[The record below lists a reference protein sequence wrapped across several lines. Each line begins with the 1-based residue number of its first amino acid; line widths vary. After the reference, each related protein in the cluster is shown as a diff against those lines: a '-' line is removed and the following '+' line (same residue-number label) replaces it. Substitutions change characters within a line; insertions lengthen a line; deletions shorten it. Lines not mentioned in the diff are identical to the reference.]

1 MGRPLFTCRIAHS
14 RRIATVFRSRPV
26 VFRED
31 FFYNDKYKIACG
43 AAHTGA
49 AKGGNTIGKEKALSP
64 KRAARKREKEARQ
77 LARLER
83 EQAKSKPA
91 GYMAYF
97 MLIIS
102 VIYIADEVTSQI
114 GTQMQ
119 SVIANQIFAPVVGT
133 EFAVARMSTLG
144 MAALPF
150 TVVAMFIYN
159 PLSDRYGRKIFLVIN
174 TLGMGLGTM
183 LISIAT
189 NIPVYI
195 LGACCISFFIPHDMQ
210 AVYIYESTPSQHR
223 AKIYSVVKAVA
234 TVGMMIIPLL
244 RSAFIP
250 GTDLT
255 EWRMVYRVPSIL
267 AFVVAIAA
275 LFLIR
280 ESDAFLESRIRQLKM
295 TDEER
300 EAAKEKKQVTGENIG
315 VVEGFKYILSHKQ
328 RLWVGIANGFTICGM
343 VITMYYEST
352 MTHGFAQHF
361 VARGMDLETAKLE
374 ATAYVSMAL
383 MLFPIGSALFQA
395 VQGFFSDAWGRKPTA
410 ILMSA
415 VSMIS
420 FLIFYIGANRFWNP
434 YLVGF
439 LAGAAVG
446 SYWASGDIVGL
457 IATESTPTTV
467 RASVGAAGPIVMGII
482 ALPVFVIFFVLMNV
496 VGDTMIGPLCLI
508 YSTIGLGI
516 GLLILWIK
524 VKETKGV
531 DLANLKGD
539 EFE

>member
-1 MGRPLFTCRIAHS
+1 M
-14 RRIATVFRSRPV
+14 
-26 VFRED
+26 
-31 FFYNDKYKIACG
+31 
-43 AAHTGA
+43 
-49 AKGGNTIGKEKALSP
+49 GKERVLSP
-64 KRAARKREKEARQ
+64 EQEAKKREKEARQ
-77 LARLER
+77 LAKLKK
-83 EQAKSKPA
+83 EQAKSKPI

-102 VIYIADEVTSQI
+102 IIYIADEVTSQI

-119 SVIANQIFAPVVGT
+119 SIIANQIFAPVVGA
-133 EFAVARMSTLG
+133 EFAVARMSTFG
-144 MAALPF
+144 MVALPF
-150 TVVAMFIYN
+150 TIVAMFIYN

-183 LISIAT
+183 LISVAT

-195 LGACCISFFIPHDMQ
+195 LGSCLISFFIPHDMQ
-210 AVYIYESTPSQHR
+210 AVYIYESTPAKHR

-244 RSAFIP
+244 RGIFIP
-250 GTDLT
+250 DTDLSG
-255 EWRMVYRVPSIL
+255 WRMVYRIPSIF
-267 AFVVAIAA
+267 AFAAAIAA

-280 ESDAFLESRIRQLKM
+280 ESDAFLESRIRQLEM

-300 EAAKEKKQVTGENIG
+300 EAAKEKKQVTGEKIG
-315 VVEGFKYILSHKQ
+315 VMEGFRYIISHKQ
-328 RLWVGIANGFTICGM
+328 RLWIGIANGFTICGM
-343 VITMYYEST
+343 VITMYYESA

-361 VARGMDLETAKLE
+361 VDQGLDLETAKLE
-374 ATAYVSMAL
+374 ANVYVSMAL
-383 MLFPIGSALFQA
+383 LLFPIGSAIFQA
-395 VQGFFSDAWGRKPTA
+395 IQGFFSDAWGRKPTA

-420 FLIFYIGANRFWNP
+420 FLIFYIGANQFWNP
-434 YLVGF
+434 YVVGF

-446 SYWASGDIVGL
+446 SYWAAGDIVGL

-467 RASVGAAGPIVMGII
+467 RASVGAAGPLVMFII
-482 ALPVFVIFFVLMNV
+482 ALPVFVIFFVLVNV
-496 VGDTMIGPLCLI
+496 VGDAMIGLLCLI
-508 YSTIGLGI
+508 YATIGLGV

>member
-1 MGRPLFTCRIAHS
+1 MGKTK
-14 RRIATVFRSRPV
+14 T
-26 VFRED
+26 
-31 FFYNDKYKIACG
+31 
-43 AAHTGA
+43 
-49 AKGGNTIGKEKALSP
+49 LSSEQ
-64 KRAARKREKEARQ
+64 RARKKEREARQ
-77 LARLER
+77 LVKLKK

-91 GYMAYF
+91 GYLAYF

-119 SVIANQIFAPVVGT
+119 SVIANQIFAPIVGT
-133 EFAVARMSTLG
+133 EFAVARMGTLG
-144 MAALPF
+144 MIAMPL
-150 TVVAMFIYN
+150 TIIAMFIYN

-174 TLGMGLGTM
+174 TLGMALGTM

-195 LGACCISFFIPHDMQ
+195 LGTVCISFFIPHDMQ
-210 AVYIYESTPSQHR
+210 AIYIYESTPAKHR

-234 TVGMMIIPLL
+234 TIGMMIIPLL
-244 RSAFIP
+244 RSIYIP
-250 GTDLT
+250 DTDLSQ
-255 EWRMVYRVPSIL
+255 WRMVYRIPSII

-280 ESDAFLESRIRQLKM
+280 ESDAFLESRIRQLEM

-300 EAAKEKKQVTGENIG
+300 EAAKEKKQVIGDKVG

-328 RLWVGIANGFTICGM
+328 RLWVGIANGFTICGI
-343 VITMYYEST
+343 VITMYYEAT

-361 VARGMDLETAKLE
+361 VAQGMDLEMAKLQ
-374 ATAYVSMAL
+374 ATGYVSMAL
-383 MLFPIGSALFQA
+383 MLFPIGSAMFQA
-395 VQGFFSDAWGRKPTA
+395 IQGFFSDTWGRKPTA

-420 FLIFYIGANRFWNP
+420 FLIFYIGADRFWNP
-434 YLVGF
+434 YVVGL

-446 SYWASGDIVGL
+446 SYWASGDIIGL

-482 ALPVFVIFFVLMNV
+482 ALPVFLIFFVLMNV
-496 VGDTMIGPLCLI
+496 LGDTMIGPLCLI
-508 YSTIGLGI
+508 YSTVGLGI
-516 GLLILWIK
+516 GLLILWMK

>member
-1 MGRPLFTCRIAHS
+1 MGKTK
-14 RRIATVFRSRPV
+14 T
-26 VFRED
+26 
-31 FFYNDKYKIACG
+31 
-43 AAHTGA
+43 
-49 AKGGNTIGKEKALSP
+49 LSSEQ
-64 KRAARKREKEARQ
+64 RARKKEREARQ
-77 LARLER
+77 LVKLKK

-91 GYMAYF
+91 GYLAYF

-119 SVIANQIFAPVVGT
+119 SVIANQIFAPIVGT
-133 EFAVARMSTLG
+133 EFAVARMGTLG
-144 MAALPF
+144 MIAMPF
-150 TVVAMFIYN
+150 TIIAMFIYN

-174 TLGMGLGTM
+174 TLGMALGTM

-195 LGACCISFFIPHDMQ
+195 LGTVCISFFIPHDMQ
-210 AVYIYESTPSQHR
+210 AVYIYESTPAKHR

-234 TVGMMIIPLL
+234 TIGMMIIPLL
-244 RSAFIP
+244 RSIYIP
-250 GTDLT
+250 DTDLSQ
-255 EWRMVYRVPSIL
+255 WRMVYRIPSII

-280 ESDAFLESRIRQLKM
+280 ESDAFLESRIRQLEM

-300 EAAKEKKQVTGENIG
+300 EAAKEKKQVIGEKVG

-328 RLWVGIANGFTICGM
+328 RLWVGIANGFTICGI
-343 VITMYYEST
+343 VITMYYEAT

-361 VARGMDLETAKLE
+361 VAQGMDLEMAKLQ
-374 ATAYVSMAL
+374 ATGYVSMAL
-383 MLFPIGSALFQA
+383 MLFPIGSAMFQA
-395 VQGFFSDAWGRKPTA
+395 IQGFFSDTWGRKPTA

-420 FLIFYIGANRFWNP
+420 FLIFYIGADRFWNP
-434 YLVGF
+434 YVVGL

-446 SYWASGDIVGL
+446 SYWASGDIIGL

-482 ALPVFVIFFVLMNV
+482 ALPVFLIFFVLMNV
-496 VGDTMIGPLCLI
+496 LGDTMIGPLCLI
-508 YSTIGLGI
+508 YSTVGLGI
-516 GLLILWIK
+516 GLLILWMK

>member
-1 MGRPLFTCRIAHS
+1 MGKA
-14 RRIATVFRSRPV
+14 
-26 VFRED
+26 
-31 FFYNDKYKIACG
+31 
-43 AAHTGA
+43 
-49 AKGGNTIGKEKALSP
+49 KALSP
-64 KRAARKREKEARQ
+64 EQLARRKEKEAKQ
-77 LARLER
+77 LAKLKK

-119 SVIANQIFAPVVGT
+119 SVIANQIFAPIVGA
-133 EFAVARMSTLG
+133 EFAVARMSTFG

-150 TVVAMFIYN
+150 TIIAMFIYN

-195 LGACCISFFIPHDMQ
+195 LGSCCISFFIPHDMQ
-210 AVYIYESTPSQHR
+210 AVYIYESTPSEHR
-223 AKIYSVVKAVA
+223 AKIYSVVKAIA

-244 RSAFIP
+244 RNIFIP
-250 GTDLT
+250 DTDLSG
-255 EWRMVYRVPSIL
+255 WRMVYRIPSII
-267 AFVVAIAA
+267 AFIVAIAA

-280 ESDAFLESRIRQLKM
+280 ESDAFLESRIRQLEM

-300 EAAKEKKQVTGENIG
+300 EAAKEKKQVTGEKIG
-315 VVEGFKYILSHKQ
+315 VVEGFKYIISHKQ
-328 RLWVGIANGFTICGM
+328 RLWIGIANGFTICGM

-352 MTHGFAQHF
+352 MTHGFARHF
-361 VARGMDLETAKLE
+361 VAQGLDQEAAQLE

-383 MLFPIGSALFQA
+383 MLFPIGSAIFQA

-415 VSMIS
+415 ASMLS
-420 FLIFYIGANRFWNP
+420 FLVFYIGANQFWNP
-434 YLVGF
+434 YVVGF

-446 SYWASGDIVGL
+446 SYWAAGDIIGL

-467 RASVGAAGPIVMGII
+467 RASVGAAGPIVMIVI
-482 ALPVFVIFFVLMNV
+482 ALPVFIIFFILMNM
-496 VGDTMIGPLCLI
+496 VGDATIGLLCLI

-524 VKETKGV
+524 VEETKGV

>member
-1 MGRPLFTCRIAHS
+1 MRNIKNNVKAQRGARTQRKGYIGMGKTK
-14 RRIATVFRSRPV
+14 T
-26 VFRED
+26 
-31 FFYNDKYKIACG
+31 
-43 AAHTGA
+43 
-49 AKGGNTIGKEKALSP
+49 LSP
-64 KRAARKREKEARQ
+64 EKLAKKQQKEAKQ
-77 LARLER
+77 LARLKR

-102 VIYIADEVTSQI
+102 IIYIADEVTSQI

-119 SVIANQIFAPVVGT
+119 SVIANQIFAPIVGA

-144 MAALPF
+144 MVALPF
-150 TVVAMFIYN
+150 TMVAMFIYN
-159 PLSDRYGRKIFLVIN
+159 PLSDRYGRKIFLVLN
-174 TLGMGLGTM
+174 TLGMGLGTL

-189 NIPVYI
+189 NIPVYV
-195 LGACCISFFIPHDMQ
+195 LGSCCISFFIPHDMQ
-210 AVYIYESTPSQHR
+210 AVYIYESTPAKHR

-234 TVGMMIIPLL
+234 TVGMMMIPML
-244 RSAFIP
+244 RSVFIP
-250 GTDLT
+250 DTDLSG
-255 EWRMVYRVPSIL
+255 WRMVYLVPSIA

-275 LFLIR
+275 LFMIR
-280 ESDAFLESRIRQLKM
+280 ESDAFLESRIRQLEM
-295 TDEER
+295 TEEER
-300 EAAKEKKQVTGENIG
+300 EAAKEKKQVTGEKIG

-361 VARGMDLETAKLE
+361 VAQGMDLEAAKLE
-374 ATAYVSMAL
+374 ATGYVSMAL

-395 VQGFFSDAWGRKPTA
+395 IQGFFSDAWGRKPTA

-415 VSMIS
+415 VSMLS
-420 FLIFYIGANRFWNP
+420 FLVFYVGANQFWNP
-434 YLVGF
+434 YVVGF
-439 LAGAAVG
+439 FAGAAVG
-446 SYWASGDIVGL
+446 SYWASGDIIGL

-467 RASVGAAGPIVMGII
+467 RASVGAAGPLVMGVI
-482 ALPVFVIFFVLMNV
+482 ALPVFIIFFVLMNM
-496 VGDTMIGPLCLI
+496 VGDAKIGVLCLI
-508 YSTIGLGI
+508 YATVGLGI
-516 GLLILWIK
+516 GLLILWLK

>member
-1 MGRPLFTCRIAHS
+1 MGKTK
-14 RRIATVFRSRPV
+14 T
-26 VFRED
+26 
-31 FFYNDKYKIACG
+31 
-43 AAHTGA
+43 
-49 AKGGNTIGKEKALSP
+49 LSSEQ
-64 KRAARKREKEARQ
+64 RARKKEREARQ
-77 LARLER
+77 LVKLKK

-91 GYMAYF
+91 GYLAYF

-119 SVIANQIFAPVVGT
+119 SVIANQIFAPIVGT
-133 EFAVARMSTLG
+133 EFAVARMGTLG
-144 MAALPF
+144 MIAMPF
-150 TVVAMFIYN
+150 TIIAMFIYN

-174 TLGMGLGTM
+174 TLGMALGTM

-195 LGACCISFFIPHDMQ
+195 LGTVCISFFIPHDMQ
-210 AVYIYESTPSQHR
+210 AVYIYESTPAKHR

-234 TVGMMIIPLL
+234 TIGMMIIPLL
-244 RSAFIP
+244 RSIYIP
-250 GTDLT
+250 DTDLSG
-255 EWRMVYRVPSIL
+255 WRMVYRIPSMI

-280 ESDAFLESRIRQLKM
+280 ESDAFLESRIRQLEM

-300 EAAKEKKQVTGENIG
+300 EAAKEKKQVIGEKVG

-328 RLWVGIANGFTICGM
+328 RLWVGIANGFTICGI
-343 VITMYYEST
+343 VITMYYEAT

-361 VARGMDLETAKLE
+361 VAQGMDLEMAKLQ
-374 ATAYVSMAL
+374 ATGYVSMAL
-383 MLFPIGSALFQA
+383 MLFPIGSAMFQA
-395 VQGFFSDAWGRKPTA
+395 IQGFFSDTWGRKPTA

-420 FLIFYIGANRFWNP
+420 FLIFYIGADRFWNP
-434 YLVGF
+434 YVVGL

-446 SYWASGDIVGL
+446 SYWASGDIIGL

-482 ALPVFVIFFVLMNV
+482 ALPVFLIFFVLMNV
-496 VGDTMIGPLCLI
+496 LGDTMIGPLCLI
-508 YSTIGLGI
+508 YSAVGLGI
-516 GLLILWIK
+516 GLLILWMK

>member
-1 MGRPLFTCRIAHS
+1 
-14 RRIATVFRSRPV
+14 
-26 VFRED
+26 
-31 FFYNDKYKIACG
+31 
-43 AAHTGA
+43 
-49 AKGGNTIGKEKALSP
+49 
-64 KRAARKREKEARQ
+64 
-77 LARLER
+77 
-83 EQAKSKPA
+83 
-91 GYMAYF
+91 
-97 MLIIS
+97 
-102 VIYIADEVTSQI
+102 
-114 GTQMQ
+114 
-119 SVIANQIFAPVVGT
+119 
-133 EFAVARMSTLG
+133 
-144 MAALPF
+144 
-150 TVVAMFIYN
+150 
-159 PLSDRYGRKIFLVIN
+159 
-174 TLGMGLGTM
+174 
-183 LISIAT
+183 
-189 NIPVYI
+189 
-195 LGACCISFFIPHDMQ
+195 
-210 AVYIYESTPSQHR
+210 
-223 AKIYSVVKAVA
+223 
-234 TVGMMIIPLL
+234 
-244 RSAFIP
+244 
-250 GTDLT
+250 
-255 EWRMVYRVPSIL
+255 
-267 AFVVAIAA
+267 
-275 LFLIR
+275 
-280 ESDAFLESRIRQLKM
+280 
-295 TDEER
+295 
-300 EAAKEKKQVTGENIG
+300 
-315 VVEGFKYILSHKQ
+315 
-328 RLWVGIANGFTICGM
+328 
-343 VITMYYEST
+343 
-352 MTHGFAQHF
+352 
-361 VARGMDLETAKLE
+361 MDLETAKLE

>member
-1 MGRPLFTCRIAHS
+1 MHVISRIPKDPGPF
-14 RRIATVFRSRPV
+14 FRSRPV
-26 VFRED
+26 VFRKD

-43 AAHTGA
+43 ADHTGA

-119 SVIANQIFAPVVGT
+119 SVIANQIFAPVVGA

-508 YSTIGLGI
+508 YSTIGLGV

>member
-1 MGRPLFTCRIAHS
+1 M
-14 RRIATVFRSRPV
+14 
-26 VFRED
+26 
-31 FFYNDKYKIACG
+31 YKIKDINYL
-43 AAHTGA
+43 
-49 AKGGNTIGKEKALSP
+49 KGEKLWGKQKHFRRSSG
-64 KRAARKREKEARQ
+64 ARKKEREARQ
-77 LARLER
+77 LVKLKK

-91 GYMAYF
+91 GYLAYF

-119 SVIANQIFAPVVGT
+119 SVIANQILAPIVGT
-133 EFAVARMSTLG
+133 EFAVARMGTLG
-144 MAALPF
+144 MIAMPF
-150 TVVAMFIYN
+150 TIIAMFIYN

-174 TLGMGLGTM
+174 TLGMALGTM

-195 LGACCISFFIPHDMQ
+195 LGTVCISFFIPHDMQ
-210 AVYIYESTPSQHR
+210 AVYIYESTPAKHR

-234 TVGMMIIPLL
+234 TIGMMIIPLL
-244 RSAFIP
+244 RSIYIP
-250 GTDLT
+250 DTDLSQ
-255 EWRMVYRVPSIL
+255 WRMVYRIPSII

-280 ESDAFLESRIRQLKM
+280 ESDAFLESRIRQLEM

-300 EAAKEKKQVTGENIG
+300 EAAKEKKQVIGEKVG

-328 RLWVGIANGFTICGM
+328 RLWVGIANGFTICGI
-343 VITMYYEST
+343 VITMYYEAT

-361 VARGMDLETAKLE
+361 VAQGMDLEMAKLQ
-374 ATAYVSMAL
+374 ATGYVSMAL
-383 MLFPIGSALFQA
+383 MLFPIGSAMFQA
-395 VQGFFSDAWGRKPTA
+395 IQGFFSDTWGRKPTA

-420 FLIFYIGANRFWNP
+420 FLIFYIGADRFWNP
-434 YLVGF
+434 YVVGL

-446 SYWASGDIVGL
+446 SYWASGDIIGL

-482 ALPVFVIFFVLMNV
+482 ALPVFLIFFVLMNV
-496 VGDTMIGPLCLI
+496 LGDTMIGPLCLI
-508 YSTIGLGI
+508 YSTVGLGI
-516 GLLILWIK
+516 GLLILWMK